1 MMGDKHESDLS
12 TLIFRSTLNNWNSNR
27 LVASVLWPQTRLNQV
42 FIYRSHRDC
51 HNQTQTRYPT
61 YLPSTPCL
69 LPSSHL
75 TQPPKAV
82 GAEVNLLSTL
92 HLSLSHLP
100 STLCLPSASPSYVSS
115 ERADIRT
122 AIESV
127 PETYHYDRSGG
138 EWDSSKATF
147 VCDVADSA
155 RSVGTYGILGALSR
169 AGGSVTP
176 MTKGRKNKQLMLVQ
190 SGSNGRVDSLI

>member
-1 MMGDKHESDLS
+1 MMGDKRESDLS
-12 TLIFRSTLNNWNSNR
+12 TLIFRPTLNNWNSNR
-27 LVASVLWPQTRLNQV
+27 LVASVLWPQTRLNQGL
-42 FIYRSHRDC
+42 IYRSHRDC
-51 HNQTQTRYPT
+51 HNQTQTRYST

-75 TQPPKAV
+75 TQPTSHNPPK
-82 GAEVNLLSTL
+82 LLSTL
-92 HLSLSHLP
+92 HLSLLHLP

-115 ERADIRT
+115 ERVDIRT

-127 PETYHYDRSGG
+127 PETYHYDRNGG

-147 VCDVADSA
+147 VCDVADSV
-155 RSVGTYGILGALSR
+155 RSVGTYGILGTLSR

-176 MTKGRKNKQLMLVQ
+176 RKKGRKIKNGCWQLQ
-190 SGSNGRVDSLI
+190 SDSNGRVDSVI